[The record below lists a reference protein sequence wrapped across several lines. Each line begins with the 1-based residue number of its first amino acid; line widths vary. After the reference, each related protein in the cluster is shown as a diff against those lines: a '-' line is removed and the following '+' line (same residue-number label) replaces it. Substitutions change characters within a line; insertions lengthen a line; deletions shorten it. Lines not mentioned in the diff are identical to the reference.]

1 MSTRNHTGRAAVVAV
16 IGSLFLAAALVAIGA
31 ADGSSRD
38 GPSGATVGQ
47 AAPSDRAAPIRVAGD
62 LKARQ

>member
-1 MSTRNHTGRAAVVAV
+1 MSMRNHTGRAAVVAV

-38 GPSGATVGQ
+38 GRSVPRSGKRRRPIAPPPFASPAT
-47 AAPSDRAAPIRVAGD
+47 
-62 LKARQ
+62 